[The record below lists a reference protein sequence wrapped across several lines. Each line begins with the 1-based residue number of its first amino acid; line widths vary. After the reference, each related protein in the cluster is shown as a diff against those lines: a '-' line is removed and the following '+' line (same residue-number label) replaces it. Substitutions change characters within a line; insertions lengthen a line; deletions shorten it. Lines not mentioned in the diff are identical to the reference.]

1 MKKMVKLTTEQ
12 IESLRKYSKDDLIST
27 ITFMDETIVI
37 ALNTIGVLMEK
48 GNKDKDALKQVGE
61 MLEHIREK
69 SGR

>member
-1 MKKMVKLTTEQ
+1 MVKLTTEQ